1 MGNDP
6 GAKAIIED
14 LNIPVEKLEGIV
26 NAVVSIKAYG
36 KKVSS

>member
-6 GAKAIIED
+6 TAKTIIED
-14 LNIPVEKLEGIV
+14 LNIPVEKLKEIA

-36 KKVSS
+36 RKLL